1 MITCSCSSI
10 FSFLITVVEMKFR
23 TFVGEHITV
32 PDDIIVIIDCGP
44 KIDNFTMEGGVIKN
58 VTWSKNG
65 RPIVNDTEVNVVLAP
80 DNRTITIT
88 DTLRGTPAQVGTEGD
103 YCCEV
108 NSVNESCTDVDVCS
122 KLIF

>member
-1 MITCSCSSI
+1 MEFFYI
-10 FSFLITVVEMKFR
+10 VVGNPIPVSEDMR
-23 TFVGEHITV
+23 A
-32 PDDIIVIIDCGP
+32 IIDCGP
-44 KIDNFTMEGGVIKN
+44 VIDNFTMEGGVVKN
-58 VTWSKNG
+58 ITWSKNG
-65 RPIVNDTEVNVVLAP
+65 RPIVNGTAINVVLAP